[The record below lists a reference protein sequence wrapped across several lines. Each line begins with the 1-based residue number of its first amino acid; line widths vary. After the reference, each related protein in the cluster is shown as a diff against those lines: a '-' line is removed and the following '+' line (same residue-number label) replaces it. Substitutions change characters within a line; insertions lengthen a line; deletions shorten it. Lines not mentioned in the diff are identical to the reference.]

1 MTAVNE
7 VEEAVKRINSHKGVL
22 GVLIINNEG
31 IPIKTTLEN
40 AETVQHAALITHFA
54 RKARA
59 VVTALDPTNE
69 LTFLRVRSK
78 SHEIMIAPD
87 KDYTLVVLQNPA

>member
-1 MTAVNE
+1 M
-7 VEEAVKRINSHKGVL
+7 
-22 GVLIINNEG
+22 
-31 IPIKTTLEN
+31 
-40 AETVQHAALITHFA
+40 QHAALITHFA